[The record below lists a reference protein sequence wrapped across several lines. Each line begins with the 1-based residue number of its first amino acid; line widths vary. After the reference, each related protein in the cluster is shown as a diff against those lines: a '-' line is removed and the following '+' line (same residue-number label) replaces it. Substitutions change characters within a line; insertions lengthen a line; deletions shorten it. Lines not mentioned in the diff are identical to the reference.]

1 MNTIKTMD
9 KKNIIIIGLIIV
21 VFLLIST
28 IAITLNQTTQSTN
41 NTIETNKTSQSN
53 TVTVESVTSD
63 NSETQSESSSSQES
77 DPGAFYSAQSEKMI
91 YTGDIQEL
99 EGHHYKHLGYN
110 KWEQID

>member
-1 MNTIKTMD
+1 MD
-9 KKNIIIIGLIIV
+9 NKKIIIIGLIIV
-21 VFLLIST
+21 VFILIT
-28 IAITLNQTTQSTN
+28 GIAITLNQTSQPTN
-41 NTIETNKTSQSN
+41 NPIETNNMTPSD

-91 YTGDIQEL
+91 YTGDIQEM
-99 EGHHYKHLGYN
+99 EGHHYKHLGNN